1 MKSKGIK
8 VLLSADDNRISYSLS
23 PKDNSNII
31 KNGYILQNGLKYART
46 DIRVERD
53 NIFAFL
59 FEHLNDDELIV
70 FTHEWALYSS
80 KWKWIKEVSLIVI
93 LKLLNCKFII
103 D

>member
-23 PKDNSNII
+23 PKDNCILI
-31 KNGYILQNGLKYART
+31 KNGFILHDGLKYVRT

-59 FEHLNDDELIV
+59 LEHLNDDELIV

-80 KWKWIKEVSLIVI
+80 KWKWIKEVCLIVI
-93 LKLLNCKFII
+93 LKMLNCSFII